1 LNEDEDDDVEE
12 DVEFV
17 DFLLPVLDVERRFL
31 VVELEENDFENASPT
46 DVSFEIRLLVFF
58 AELNNSFTLFFF
70 LDDEY
75 EEVED
80 VLLGLFGGVFAT
92 GTLGGAVPGEGL
104 CTIVPSGSICISRP
118 SS

>member
-1 LNEDEDDDVEE
+1 M
-12 DVEFV
+12 

-31 VVELEENDFENASPT
+31 VVELEENDFENAVG
-46 DVSFEIRLLVFF
+46 VSSKTVARFLCRTQQFFHALL
-58 AELNNSFTLFFF
+58 F

>member
-1 LNEDEDDDVEE
+1 MEE

-31 VVELEENDFENASPT
+31 VVEREENDFENASPT

-58 AELNNSFTLFFF
+58 AELNNSFKLFFF

-80 VLLGLFGGVFAT
+80 VLLGLFGGVFCHWYFGWCST
-92 GTLGGAVPGEGL
+92 GEGL